1 LSNESQPSI
10 PNSELLTYSTVR
22 IEAVLKGNNETVSG
36 TGYFYGFNINN
47 LHVPVI
53 ITNRHVIKDTLL
65 GFLTFS
71 QADIDKNRL
80 FNKMRCKIDNFEEQ
94 WIPHPDPIIDLC
106 MLPIGIYLK
115 QLQEANFFPHY
126 VTLDNSLIPS
136 EEQLKDLTP
145 LEDIIMI
152 GYPNGLWD
160 SQNNLPIIRRG
171 ITATSVK
178 IDYNGKKEFLID
190 AAVFPGSSGSPV
202 FIFNEG
208 SYSVPGGLAMGTR
221 ILLLGTL
228 YAVHQHMTTGEIIS
242 KEIPTKVEYSSRAFI
257 PNNLGI
263 VLKSNLLLDFQP
275 IIMKMID
282 QIPKTI

>member
-1 LSNESQPSI
+1 MPI

-22 IEAVLKGNNETVSG
+22 IDATLKSNAEDTVSG
-36 TGYFYGFNINN
+36 TGYFYSFDIDN
-47 LHVPVI
+47 LQIPVV
-53 ITNRHVIKDTLL
+53 ITNCHVVKDTLS

-71 QADIDKNRL
+71 QADVNKKRLSNKTRYRIDK
-80 FNKMRCKIDNFEEQ
+80 FEEQ
-94 WIPHPDPIIDLC
+94 WITHPDPLIDLC
-106 MLPIGIYLK
+106 ILPIAGYIK
-115 QLQEANFFPHY
+115 HLQGVNFSPHY
-126 VTLDNSLIPS
+126 VTLDHSLIPS
-136 EEQLKDLTP
+136 NEQLQELTP

-178 IDYNGKKEFLID
+178 KDYNGKKEFLID

-221 ILLLGTL
+221 IFLLGTL

-242 KEIPTKVEYSSRAFI
+242 KEIPTKVEYSTRAFI

-275 IIMKMID
+275 VIKKWID
-282 QIPKTI
+282 QIPKRD